1 MSLTIKSVSTEDF
14 QRYKQW
20 CDNNRITLE
29 TFAEKMKWADEQT
42 QGVKAILFKTF
53 VDGVSDSDIRISST
67 YEQAKRRAQE
77 HRRIL
82 HQQYVKDF
90 VAGSPYRQFY
100 VDKKPLTKAEIERD
114 DQIDNYIETVNKY
127 FDTSFF
133 TKSNLHSQ
141 FILIREANASGSR
154 EGILIKK
161 YPYSDHSVVNIM
173 AVEDACYDVLDKVLE
188 GKQLGI
194 KIRFAGVPTKEDIID
209 YLCVK
214 DELEKQSPA
223 GFISDDMGRY
233 PYWNIK
239 DFVFIK
245 SAEQLHLFQA
255 A

>member
-14 QRYKQW
+14 QRYKLW

-42 QGVKAILFKTF
+42 QGVKGILFKTF

-67 YEQAKRRAQE
+67 YEQAKSRAKE

-133 TKSNLHSQ
+133 TKSNLHNQ
-141 FILIREANASGSR
+141 FILILEANASGSR
-154 EGILIKK
+154 EGIL
-161 YPYSDHSVVNIM
+161 SD
-173 AVEDACYDVLDKVLE
+173 
-188 GKQLGI
+188 
-194 KIRFAGVPTKEDIID
+194 T
-209 YLCVK
+209 
-214 DELEKQSPA
+214 
-223 GFISDDMGRY
+223 
-233 PYWNIK
+233 
-239 DFVFIK
+239 
-245 SAEQLHLFQA
+245 LHLNNKL
-255 A
+255 